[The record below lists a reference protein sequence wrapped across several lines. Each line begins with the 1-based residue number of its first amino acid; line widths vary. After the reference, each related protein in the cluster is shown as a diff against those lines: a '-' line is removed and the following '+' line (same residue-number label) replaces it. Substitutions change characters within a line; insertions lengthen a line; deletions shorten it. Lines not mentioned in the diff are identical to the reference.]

1 MSHSQLSVG
10 HLPHFAFWQ
19 AGRFELNLASP
30 LIMGILNLTPDSF
43 SDGGQH
49 DSLDQ
54 ALAHAQR
61 LLDEGADILDVGA
74 ESTRPGAT
82 PLTADQEW
90 ARLAP
95 VLTELVR
102 WQRPVS
108 VDTYHPATMVK
119 ALDLGVDIIN
129 DIWGF
134 RQPGALASVASSSCG
149 LCVMHMQGDPQTM
162 QLQPIANDA
171 MGVVQ
176 RFFQER
182 QDALLAAGVANRRWL
197 LDPGIGFGKNV
208 AQNLALLRHQ
218 ADLLT
223 LGQPLLVGWSR
234 KSTLGQVTGL
244 DAPHRQI
251 PSVAAAL
258 MAVERGA
265 RVVRVHDVALTRQ
278 ALQVWMATQDFQG
291 Q

>member
-1 MSHSQLSVG
+1 VSHSQLSVG
-10 HLPHFAFWQ
+10 HLPHFSFWQ

-129 DIWGF
+129 DIWGL

-162 QLQPIANDA
+162 QLQPIAADA
-171 MGVVQ
+171 LGVVQ

-197 LDPGIGFGKNV
+197 LDPGIGFGKTV

-218 ADLLT
+218 ADLLA

>member
-1 MSHSQLSVG
+1 M
-10 HLPHFAFWQ
+10 
-19 AGRFELNLASP
+19 
-30 LIMGILNLTPDSF
+30 
-43 SDGGQH
+43 
-49 DSLDQ
+49 
-54 ALAHAQR
+54 
-61 LLDEGADILDVGA
+61 
-74 ESTRPGAT
+74 
-82 PLTADQEW
+82 
-90 ARLAP
+90 
-95 VLTELVR
+95 LTELVR

-108 VDTYHPATMVK
+108 VDTYHPATMSK

-134 RQPGALASVASSSCG
+134 RQPGALASVASSTCG

-171 MGVVQ
+171 LGVVQ

-197 LDPGIGFGKNV
+197 LDPGIGFGKTV

-218 ADLLT
+218 ADLLA

>member
-10 HLPHFAFWQ
+10 HLPHFSFWQ

-61 LLDEGADILDVGA
+61 LIDEGADILDVGA

-102 WQRPVS
+102 WQHPVS
-108 VDTYHPATMVK
+108 VDTYHPATMSK

-171 MGVVQ
+171 LGVVL

-197 LDPGIGFGKNV
+197 LDPGIGFGKTV

-218 ADLLT
+218 ADLLA

-278 ALQVWMATQDFQG
+278 ALQVWMATQDFQ
-291 Q
+291 

>member
-1 MSHSQLSVG
+1 
-10 HLPHFAFWQ
+10 
-19 AGRFELNLASP
+19 
-30 LIMGILNLTPDSF
+30 MGILNLTPDSF

-61 LLDEGADILDVGA
+61 LIDEGADILDVGA

-108 VDTYHPATMVK
+108 VDTYHPATMSK

-197 LDPGIGFGKNV
+197 LDPGIGFGKTV